1 VGGFDGTGVPVQP
14 LTRAI
19 VCLSA
24 ALILACASRTARV
37 PDATASAVAYT
48 QVDEILRESCGH
60 CHNED
65 KAKGG
70 LLMGSYEALLAGGE
84 HGSAVIPGESRS
96 SRLMQMIDGTLKPRM
111 PYKEAPLAERQA
123 ALIRRWI
130 DEGARGPSADDATA
144 TSTAVTVTLPDVRP
158 TVPVAG
164 VVAAVAFDP
173 SSRRIAVGSHQSL
186 HLMTLADRKWSG
198 TAKGHADVIRALA
211 FSPDGK
217 RLAVAGGPS
226 GRFGEIRIWD
236 VQGAVP
242 QAVADI
248 RGHTDSILAL
258 AFSPDGRTIAS
269 GSYDKLVKL
278 WDAATG
284 KQVANLKEH
293 SDAVFSL
300 AFMPGGSHLV
310 TAAGDRTVKVW
321 DVSTGTRVFT
331 ITDALEAV
339 YAVAVHPS
347 GTRIAAAGAD
357 RMIRTWSWNGDAASG
372 TGTATLLSATFA
384 HGDAVLQLAYSPD
397 GSMLVSTGAD
407 RGVKV
412 WDGATLRETHA
423 LEPQPDWVMGLAISA
438 DGRWLAAGRYDG
450 TLGLYALASGRSGE
464 QFVVPNPGK

>member
-1 VGGFDGTGVPVQP
+1 
-14 LTRAI
+14 LRRALA
-19 VCLSA
+19 CLSA
-24 ALILACASRTARV
+24 ALILACASRTARA
-37 PDATASAVAYT
+37 PDPTVSAVAYS
-48 QVDEILRESCGH
+48 QVDEILRESCEH

-84 HGSAVIPGESRS
+84 HGSAVIPGESAS
-96 SRLMQMIDGTLKPRM
+96 SRLMQMVEGKLKPRM
-111 PYKEAPLAERQA
+111 PYKEPPLAQHQA

-130 DEGARGPSADDATA
+130 DEGARGPSASGA
-144 TSTAVTVTLPDVRP
+144 TSTSSSAAITLPDVRP

-164 VVAAVAFDP
+164 AVAAVAFDP
-173 SSRRIAVGSHQSL
+173 ASRRIAVGSYRSL
-186 HLMTLADRKWSG
+186 HLMTIVDRKWSG

-242 QAVADI
+242 KAVADI
-248 RGHTDSILAL
+248 RGHTDSILAV
-258 AFSPDGRTIAS
+258 AFSPDGGTIAS
-269 GSYDKLVKL
+269 ASYDRLVKL

-284 KQVANLKEH
+284 KQIANLKEH
-293 SDAVFSL
+293 SDAVFGV
-300 AFMPGGSHLV
+300 AFMPGGKHLV
-310 TAAGDRTVKVW
+310 TGAGDRTVKVW
-321 DVSTGTRVFT
+321 DVSTGKRVFT

-339 YAVAVHPS
+339 YSVAVHPS

-357 RMIRTWSWNGDAASG
+357 RMVRTWSWNSDAASG
-372 TGTATLLSATFA
+372 TGTATLLSSTFA

-412 WDGATLRETHA
+412 WDGATLREKHA
-423 LEPQPDWVMGLAISA
+423 LESQPDWVMGLAISA
-438 DGRWLAAGRYDG
+438 DGKWLAAGRYDG
-450 TLGLYALASGRSGE
+450 TLGLYALADGRSGE